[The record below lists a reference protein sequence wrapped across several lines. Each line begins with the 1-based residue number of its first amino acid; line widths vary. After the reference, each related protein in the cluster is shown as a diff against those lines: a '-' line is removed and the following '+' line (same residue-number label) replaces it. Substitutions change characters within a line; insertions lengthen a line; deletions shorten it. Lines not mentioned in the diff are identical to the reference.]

1 MFLSE
6 QWFLQRDLEKK
17 TAEWWKQFIVLK
29 LEISY
34 NCCIN
39 SSVVSEG
46 VINNFKE
53 MFPLA
58 RMFSLAVNPCSDE
71 RQNGFKN
78 LKLKR
83 YKFLQPSFTP
93 CGHVCFCLKTLKHF
107 RFKCFRRFLKIK
119 FFWFLKTVFRTFK
132 TSFKY

>member
-17 TAEWWKQFIVLK
+17 TAEWWKQFIALK
-29 LEISY
+29 LETSY

-39 SSVVSEG
+39 SSIVSEG
-46 VINNFKE
+46 AMNNFKE

-58 RMFSLAVNPCSDE
+58 VKPCSDE

-83 YKFLQPSFTP
+83 CKFLQPSFTP
-93 CGHVCFCLKTLKHF
+93 CEHL
-107 RFKCFRRFLKIK
+107 
-119 FFWFLKTVFRTFK
+119 
-132 TSFKY
+132 S